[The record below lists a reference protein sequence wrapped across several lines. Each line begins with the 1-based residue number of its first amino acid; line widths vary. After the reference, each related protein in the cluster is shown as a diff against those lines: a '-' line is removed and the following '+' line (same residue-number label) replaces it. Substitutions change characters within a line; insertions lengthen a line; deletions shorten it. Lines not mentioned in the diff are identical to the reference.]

1 MNRVSTRNPP
11 MPAHAAPKRPV
22 ILLVAEAVTLAHFAR
37 IATLARALDHNS
49 YQVVVAGD
57 PRYAKLDPEISA
69 GLIPLDTIPGATFA
83 QALAQGKPLYD
94 EATLARYVEADLAL
108 IAQVRPDLVVGD
120 FRLSLAVSAPLS
132 RVPYAA
138 VVNAYWSPYAR
149 VDYPI
154 PDLPISRL
162 LGVGLAQRLFDLTRP
177 LVFAGH
183 ARPLNR
189 VRRKFGLPAL
199 GHDLRHSYTWGDY
212 TLYADLPEVVPTSPL
227 PRHHR
232 YLGPLIWSAR
242 TALPAW
248 WDELPADRPSVCLT
262 LGSSGNAGF
271 LPEAVQALS
280 RLPVNLLVATL
291 GHPLPKALPD
301 NVFAADYLP
310 LDETLRRAQLLICN
324 GGSLSTYQAM
334 ALGVPVV
341 GVCGNLDQLLN
352 MRAVQRLGCGI
363 TLRAGGLA
371 AATLAAHA
379 AELLRTSG
387 PGCERM
393 AELLRRHDSMTRF
406 RAFVAEAIAG
416 QA

>member
-1 MNRVSTRNPP
+1 
-11 MPAHAAPKRPV
+11 MPANAVSKRPV

-37 IATLARALDHNS
+37 IATLARALDADSHR
-49 YQVVVAGD
+49 VVVAGD
-57 PRYAKLDPEISA
+57 PRYAKLDPEISG
-69 GLIPLDTIPGATFA
+69 GLIPLDTIAASTFA
-83 QALAQGKPLYD
+83 QALEQGKPLYD
-94 EATLARYVEADLAL
+94 EATLTRYVEADLAL
-108 IAQVRPDLVVGD
+108 IAQVKPDLVVGD

-154 PDLPISRL
+154 PDLPITRL
-162 LGVGLAQRLFDLTRP
+162 LGVGLAQSLFDLTRP

-189 VRRKFGLPAL
+189 VRRKFGLPTL
-199 GHDLRHSYTWGDY
+199 GHDLRHSYTWGDH

-227 PRHHR
+227 PSHHR
-232 YLGPLIWSAR
+232 YLGPVIWSAR

-248 WDELPADRPSVCLT
+248 WDALPAGRPSVCLT

-291 GHPLPKALPD
+291 GHPLPKALPG

-310 LDETLRRAQLLICN
+310 LHDALRRAQLLICN

-363 TLRAGGLA
+363 ALRAGGLA
-371 AATLAAHA
+371 AGTLADRA

-393 AELLRRHDSMTRF
+393 AELLRRHDSLTHF